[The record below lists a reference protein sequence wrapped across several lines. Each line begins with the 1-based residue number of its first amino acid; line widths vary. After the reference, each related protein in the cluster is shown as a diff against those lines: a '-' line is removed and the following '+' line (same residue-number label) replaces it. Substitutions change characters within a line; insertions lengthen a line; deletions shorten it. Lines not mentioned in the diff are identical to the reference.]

1 MKKVYKITEAQ
12 LKKIVSRVLNED
24 MEPVPAEGG
33 GGSTKPSS
41 SPMSKDDVK
50 KLQTAI
56 SKTEFASMLTKYTNV
71 NNGIDGNFGKGTRA
85 ALAAVQAKN
94 KITGETNTIGPLTK
108 KALNFDTIV
117 VKPTTPVAP
126 KTSKEKT
133 SSLAFI
139 VFNGKTLNW
148 VENGKVVRQWNAWSG
163 RTKWNSTSPA
173 QREMAA
179 RLTKLE
185 FMKVAQTGP
194 TPQGNY
200 TISSIQTRT
209 NGDALKT
216 FGDKSWEQIY
226 KMYDDDLKK
235 NGDTHG
241 FNSGSIQDQCSWG
254 NFRLPISKKG
264 GTETFGRG
272 SFYLHGGG
280 IAGSIGC
287 IDLVDKIDNFV
298 EYYRRYLSKTGAKG
312 MDLIVDYSNKVN
324 LDTSQPIPMVSVSSP
339 KNAGDKRGDLEKD
352 WDERNSPE
360 NRGKLYGFQKPF

>member
-24 MEPVPAEGG
+24 MEAVPFE

-50 KLQTAI
+50 KLQTAL

-71 NNGIDGNFGKGTRA
+71 DSGIDGNFGKGTRA

-133 SSLAFI
+133 SSLAYI

-148 VENGKVVRQWNAWSG
+148 VENGRVVKQWNAWSG

-173 QREMAA
+173 QRELAA

-185 FMKVAQTGP
+185 FMKVAQAGP

-200 TISSIQTRT
+200 TISSIQVRS
-209 NGDALKT
+209 NGNALKT
-216 FGDKSWEQIY
+216 LGDKSWEQIY
-226 KMYDDDLKK
+226 KMYDDDFNKRGDAHDFN
-235 NGDTHG
+235 NG
-241 FNSGSIQDQCSWG
+241 SVQDQIAWG
-254 NFRLPISKKG
+254 NFRLPIAKKG

-287 IDLVDKIDNFV
+287 IDLVDKIDDFV

-324 LDTSQPIPMVSVSSP
+324 LNTTPKIPEMPISSP
-339 KNAGDKRGDLEKD
+339 KNVGDKRSDLEKD
-352 WDERNSPE
+352 WDEKNSPE
-360 NRGKLYGFQKPF
+360 NRGRLYKFN

>member
-24 MEPVPAEGG
+24 MEAVPFE

-50 KLQTAI
+50 KLQTAL

-71 NNGIDGNFGKGTRA
+71 DSGIDGNFGKGTRA

-117 VKPTTPVAP
+117 VKPTTPVTP

-133 SSLAFI
+133 SSLAYI

-148 VENGKVVRQWNAWSG
+148 VENGRVVKQWNAWSG

-173 QREMAA
+173 QREMAD

-185 FMKVAQTGP
+185 FMKVAQAGP

-200 TISSIQTRT
+200 TISSIQVRT
-209 NGDALKT
+209 NGNALKT
-216 FGDKSWEQIY
+216 LGDKSWEQIY
-226 KMYDDDLKK
+226 KMYDDDFNKRGDAHDFN
-235 NGDTHG
+235 NG
-241 FNSGSIQDQCSWG
+241 SVQDQIAWG
-254 NFRLPISKKG
+254 NFRLPIAKKG

-287 IDLVDKIDNFV
+287 IDLVDKIDDFV

-324 LDTSQPIPMVSVSSP
+324 LNTTPKIPEMPISSP
-339 KNAGDKRGDLEKD
+339 KNVGDKRSDLEKD
-352 WDERNSPE
+352 WDEKNSPE
-360 NRGKLYGFQKPF
+360 NRGRLYKFN

>member
-24 MEPVPAEGG
+24 MEAVPFE

-50 KLQTAI
+50 KLQTAL

-71 NNGIDGNFGKGTRA
+71 DSGIDGNFGKGTRA

-133 SSLAFI
+133 SSLAYI

-148 VENGKVVRQWNAWSG
+148 VENGRVVRQWNAWSG
-163 RTKWNSTSPA
+163 RTKWNSQSPA
-173 QREMAA
+173 QREMADK
-179 RLTKLE
+179 LTKLE
-185 FMKVAQTGP
+185 FMKVAQAGP

-200 TISSIQTRT
+200 TISSIQVRS
-209 NGDALKT
+209 NGNALKT
-216 FGDKSWEQIY
+216 LGDKSWEQIY
-226 KMYDDDLKK
+226 KMYDDDFNKRGDAHDFN
-235 NGDTHG
+235 NG
-241 FNSGSIQDQCSWG
+241 SVQDQIAWG
-254 NFRLPISKKG
+254 NFRLPIAKKG

-287 IDLVDKIDNFV
+287 IDLVDKIDDFV

-324 LDTSQPIPMVSVSSP
+324 LNTTPKIPEMRISSP
-339 KNAGDKRGDLEKD
+339 KNVGDKRSDLEKD
-352 WDERNSPE
+352 WDEKNSPE
-360 NRGKLYGFQKPF
+360 NRGRLYKFN

>member
-12 LKKIVSRVLNED
+12 LKKIVSNVLNED
-24 MEPVPAEGG
+24 MKPVPAEGG

-41 SPMSKDDVK
+41 TPMSKSDVE

-56 SKTEFASMLTKYTNV
+56 SKTEFAPLLTKYTNV
-71 NNGIDGNFGKGTRA
+71 NNGIDGKFGKGTRA

-126 KTSKEKT
+126 KTSKDKA
-133 SSLAFI
+133 SSLAYI

-148 VENGKVVRQWNAWSG
+148 VENGRVVKQWNAWSG
-163 RTKWNSTSPA
+163 RTKWNAQSPD
-173 QREMAA
+173 QREMAD
-179 RLTKLE
+179 RLTKIE
-185 FMKVAQTGP
+185 FMKVAQAGP
-194 TPQGNY
+194 TPEGNY

-209 NGDALKT
+209 NGNSLKLV
-216 FGDKSWEQIY
+216 GNKSWEQIY
-226 KMYDDDLKK
+226 KMYDDEYDKIGDAHDFN
-235 NGDTHG
+235 NG
-241 FNSGSIQDQCSWG
+241 SKQDQIAWG
-254 NFRLPISKKG
+254 NYRLPITKKN

-287 IDLVDKIDNFV
+287 IDLVDKIDDFV
-298 EYYRRYLSKTGAKG
+298 QYYKQYLSKTGAKG
-312 MDLIVDYSNKVN
+312 MDLLVDYSNKVS
-324 LDTSQPIPMVSVSSP
+324 LDTNPKIPMARVSAPNNV
-339 KNAGDKRGDLEKD
+339 GDKRSELQKG
-352 WDERNSPE
+352 WDDQNSPE

>member
-24 MEPVPAEGG
+24 FEPVPTEG

-41 SPMSKDDVK
+41 TPMSKSDIE
-50 KLQTAI
+50 KLQTAL
-56 SKTEFASMLTKYTNV
+56 SKSEFASYLTKYTNL
-71 NNGIDGNFGKGTRA
+71 NNGIDGKFGKGTRA

-117 VKPTTPVAP
+117 VKPTTPAAP

-133 SSLAFI
+133 SSLAYI

-148 VENGKVVRQWNAWSG
+148 IENGRVVKQWNAWSG
-163 RTKWNSTSPA
+163 RTKWNALSPY
-173 QREMAA
+173 QRELAA
-179 RLTKLE
+179 KLTKLE
-185 FMKVAQTGP
+185 FMKVKEQGP

-200 TISSIQTRT
+200 TISSIQART
-209 NGDALKT
+209 NGNSLKLCGNKT
-216 FGDKSWEQIY
+216 WEQLG
-226 KMYDDDLKK
+226 KMYDDDYTK
-235 NGDTHG
+235 NGDTHN
-241 FNSGSIQDQCSWG
+241 FNSGSVQDQIAWG
-254 NFRLPISKKG
+254 NFRLPITKKN

-287 IDLVDKIDNFV
+287 IDLVDRIDDFV
-298 EYYRRYLSKTGAKG
+298 HYYTGYLSKTGAKG

-324 LDTSQPIPMVSVSSP
+324 LDTTVKIPEMPISST
-339 KNAGDKRGDLEKD
+339 KNVGDKRGELEKN
-352 WDERNSPE
+352 WDDLNSPE
-360 NRGKLYGFQKPF
+360 NRGRLYKFN

>member
-24 MEPVPAEGG
+24 FEPVPTEG

-41 SPMSKDDVK
+41 TPMSKSDIE
-50 KLQTAI
+50 KLQTAL
-56 SKTEFASMLTKYTNV
+56 SKSEFASYLTKYTNL
-71 NNGIDGNFGKGTRA
+71 NNGIDGKFGKGTRA

-117 VKPTTPVAP
+117 VKPTTPAAP

-133 SSLAFI
+133 SSLAYI

-148 VENGKVVRQWNAWSG
+148 VENGRVVKQWNAWSG
-163 RTKWNSTSPA
+163 RTKWNALSPY
-173 QREMAA
+173 QRELAA
-179 RLTKLE
+179 KLTKLE
-185 FMKVAQTGP
+185 FMKVKEQGP

-200 TISSIQTRT
+200 TISSIQART
-209 NGDALKT
+209 NGNSLKLCGNKT
-216 FGDKSWEQIY
+216 WEQLG
-226 KMYDDDLKK
+226 KMYDDDYTK
-235 NGDTHG
+235 NGDTH
-241 FNSGSIQDQCSWG
+241 
-254 NFRLPISKKG
+254 NFS
-264 GTETFGRG
+264 

-287 IDLVDKIDNFV
+287 IDLVDRIDDFV
-298 EYYRRYLSKTGAKG
+298 HYYTGYLSKTGAKG

-324 LDTSQPIPMVSVSSP
+324 LDTTVKIPEMPISST
-339 KNAGDKRGDLEKD
+339 KNVGDKRGELEKN
-352 WDERNSPE
+352 WDDLNSPE
-360 NRGKLYGFQKPF
+360 NRGRLYKFN